1 MLFNSFDFL
10 VFFPIVVLL
19 YWILPGKLRNPM
31 LLIASYYFY
40 MNWEPVYALLILF
53 SSITTWGCARL
64 IERIAKSVEFKNSD
78 PSNINNLHSNRN
90 KKTLVA
96 ICIIINIG
104 ILFLYKYLG
113 FLGDSI
119 ITVFDTIG
127 LGIRIPHFELLL
139 PVGISFYTFQ
149 ALGYII
155 DVYRGDIK
163 AEHNFFT
170 YALFVAFFPQLV
182 AGPIERAKNLL
193 PQFHGRHHFNG
204 NYMIAGLKM
213 MIWGY
218 FMKLCIADTVS
229 PYVDAVFHN
238 IESHNGKSIWLASF
252 FFTFQIFCD
261 FAGYSLI
268 AIGTAKCLNFHLMQN
283 FRQPYLAN
291 NVKDFWRRWHISL
304 STWLSD
310 YIYKPLGGSRAGE
323 FKHHRNLFITFLIS
337 GLWHGA
343 NWTFVLWGAYH
354 GFLQSLLVTKDKIK
368 SKFAIKWTIPK
379 IVGIIVTFILML
391 FGWVLFRANNIHDA
405 WVAWKKMLHPS
416 GMLFNGDG
424 KPAIVLPI
432 IMIGILMCREIMMEF
447 NIGQNILTKNTYISG
462 IYSGLLII
470 TILMCANFDGG
481 QFIYFQF

>member
-1 MLFNSFDFL
+1 MLFNSIDFV

-19 YWILPGKLRNPM
+19 YWILPTRFRNPM

-40 MNWEPVYALLILF
+40 MNWEPIYALLILF

-64 IERIAKSVEFKNSD
+64 LETTAIRVSASDANTFTTDKIRIT
-78 PSNINNLHSNRN
+78 N
-90 KKTLVA
+90 KKALIT
-96 ICIIINIG
+96 ICIVINIG

-113 FLGDSI
+113 FVGDSI
-119 ITVFDTIG
+119 KSLFDIFGIG
-127 LGIRIPHFELLL
+127 LYIPHFELLL

-155 DVYRGDIK
+155 DVYRGEIK
-163 AEHNFFT
+163 AERNFFT
-170 YALFVAFFPQLV
+170 YALFVSFFPQLV

-193 PQFHGRHHFNG
+193 PQFHKKHLFNG
-204 NYMIAGLKM
+204 NFMIEGLKM

-218 FMKLCIADTVS
+218 FMKLCIADSVS
-229 PYVDAVFHN
+229 SYVDAVFNN
-238 IESHNGKSIWLASF
+238 IDMHNGKSIWLASF

-310 YIYKPLGGSRAGE
+310 YIYKPLGGSREGE

-343 NWTFVLWGAYH
+343 NWTFVLWGVYH
-354 GFLQSLLVTKDKIK
+354 GFLQSLLVAKNQIK
-368 SKFAIKWTIPK
+368 NKFNIKVTIPK
-379 IVGIIVTFILML
+379 LLGIFITFLLML

-405 WVAWKKMLHPS
+405 WIAWKKMMHPS

-424 KPAIVLPI
+424 KPAIVLPL
-432 IMIGILMCREIMMEF
+432 IMIMILICREIIREF
-447 NIGQNILTKNTYISG
+447 NIGHNIWNKNLYLSG
-462 IYSGLLII
+462 ICSGLMII
-470 TILMCANFDGG
+470 IILLCANFNGG